1 MSDMPTLTTRLEVAK
16 EQCYLIQAAVDSLIA
31 ARGISGRIAGDEY
44 SKGGLNFGLSA
55 AVYQWARGVSFKEIT
70 DMTEVQEGEFVWEIV
85 TICVVIC
92 MFILSRRRYCA
103 MCLSTR

>member
-1 MSDMPTLTTRLEVAK
+1 MAALLAALIFEEKVSDVPTLTTRLEVAK
-16 EQCYLIQAAVDSLIA
+16 EQCYLIQSAVDSLTA

-70 DMTEVQEGEFVWEIV
+70 DMTEVQEGK
-85 TICVVIC
+85 CVC
-92 MFILSRRRYCA
+92 SMIL
-103 MCLSTR
+103 